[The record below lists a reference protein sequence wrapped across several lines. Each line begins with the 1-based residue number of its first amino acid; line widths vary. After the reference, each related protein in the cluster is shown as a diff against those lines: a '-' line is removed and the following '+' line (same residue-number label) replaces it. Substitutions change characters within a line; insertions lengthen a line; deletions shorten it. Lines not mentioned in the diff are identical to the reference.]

1 MRYPMAVMNEKVKNV
16 LSVLTFS
23 EEEVLHKVIEALSET
38 RATVVTSSR
47 LTDNGRITR
56 SVVLSLFRLLAA
68 AGIIRFRSAGAKGTR
83 VGVVDTE
90 AWQSLREALAR
101 RR

>member
-1 MRYPMAVMNEKVKNV
+1 MRYPLAVMNDKVKNV

-23 EEEVLHKVIEALSET
+23 EEEVLHRVIEALSET
-38 RATVVTSSR
+38 RATVVTSSQ

-56 SVVLSLFRLLAA
+56 SVVVSLFRLLAA
-68 AGIIRFRSAGAKGTR
+68 AGIIRFHSAGAKGTR
-83 VGVVDTE
+83 VGIVDLD
-90 AWQSLREALAR
+90 AWHSLREALAR